1 MRGARNRNWF
11 SAPLRVSSAGVPVA
25 TATPLVDDDDA
36 VGQFLGL
43 GQLVGGEHHRDAVAA
58 QPVDQL
64 PHHDSRVCIHARGR
78 LVEEDQLGAADHRAR
93 QRQPLLL
100 SARQPAVRRAGRLG
114 EAERVHQP
122 LRVQRVGGIGGN
134 EIEHLAGSG
143 GGVRTATLE
152 HHADALA
159 HLGVVAERIQSEDLD
174 RAGVGLDEPLAHLD
188 RGGLARAVRAEQRE
202 HLGGRDVQVEARHRG
217 RRPVPLADPAQ
228 AHGDG

>member
-1 MRGARNRNWF
+1 MR
-11 SAPLRVSSAGVPVA
+11 
-25 TATPLVDDDDA
+25 
-36 VGQFLGL
+36 
-43 GQLVGGEHHRDAVAA
+43 
-58 QPVDQL
+58 
-64 PHHDSRVCIHARGR
+64 IHACGR
-78 LVEEDQLGAADHRAR
+78 LVEEDQLGATHHSAR

-100 SARQPAVRRAGRLG
+100 STRQPAVRRAGRLG
-114 EAERVHQP
+114 EAQRVHQP
-122 LRVQRVGGIGGN
+122 LRVQGVRGIGGN

-152 HHADALA
+152 HHADALT
-159 HLGVVAERIQSEDLD
+159 HLRVVAERIKSQNLD

-202 HLGGRDVQVEARHRG
+202 HLGGRDVQIEARHRG